1 MMISCRCSFV
11 NKVHTGRESAI
22 GSFEKPAKKD
32 HLIATMEIFP
42 GDVKDVLLV
51 NLYL

>member
-11 NKVHTGRESAI
+11 NKVHTGREFRHRI
-22 GSFEKPAKKD
+22 IRKPAKKD